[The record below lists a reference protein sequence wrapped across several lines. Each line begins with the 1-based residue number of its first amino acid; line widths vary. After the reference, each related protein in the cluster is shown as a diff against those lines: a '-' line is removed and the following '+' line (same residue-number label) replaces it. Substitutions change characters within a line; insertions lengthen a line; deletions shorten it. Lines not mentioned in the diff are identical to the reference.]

1 MLYIFPGGPLFFSS
15 WKRKWVVLK
24 EGKLYYFKTAFD
36 PEASGAINMDGV
48 TVAQAP
54 ETKKNL

>member
-1 MLYIFPGGPLFFSS
+1 MAVFAGGMLFLSG

-24 EGKLYYFKTAFD
+24 DGKLYYFKTAFD
-36 PEASGAINMDGV
+36 LEAGGVINMEGV
-48 TVAQAP
+48 TVAEAP

>member
-36 PEASGAINMDGV
+36 PEASGVINMDGV
-48 TVAQAP
+48 NVAQAP

>member
-1 MLYIFPGGPLFFSS
+1 MLFLPG

-24 EGKLYYFKTAFD
+24 DGKLYYFKTAFD
-36 PEASGAINMDGV
+36 PEASGVINMEGV
-48 TVAQAP
+48 TVAEAP

>member
-1 MLYIFPGGPLFFSS
+1 MLFLSS

-24 EGKLYYFKTAFD
+24 DGKLYYFKTAFD
-36 PEASGAINMDGV
+36 PEAGGIIKMKDV
-48 TVAQAP
+48 TVAEAP